1 MVELEIENT
10 TVEQVAA
17 AISEALRTPTPET
30 VLSYS
35 RLPSGAVRVVAGSP
49 VSPRQWEAIAALRER
64 WPDAR
69 MEETGPLRGSRRIT

>member
-1 MVELEIENT
+1 MLELEIENT
-10 TVEQVAA
+10 TVEQVAT
-17 AISEALRTPTPET
+17 AISEALRTPYPET

-49 VSPRQWEAIAALRER
+49 VSPKQRQAIAALQER

-69 MEETGPLRGSRRIT
+69 TEETGPLR

>member
-17 AISEALRTPTPET
+17 AISEAARTPDPDT

-49 VSPRQWEAIAALRER
+49 VSPSQREAIAALRER

-69 MEETGPLRGSRRIT
+69 YEETGRLLR